1 MTPRGC
7 NGDNEAL
14 EKSAAVESTFV
25 ASLGVAVAA
34 MPADAAGEG
43 TVVGALTWETGAVYK
58 HVATFYSKTKRR
70 KVHSTC
76 KPIKKLKRRY
86 WKTF

>member
-1 MTPRGC
+1 MTPQGC

-25 ASLGVAVAA
+25 ASLGDSLGAAVAA

-43 TVVGALTWETGAVYK
+43 AVVGALTWETGAVYE
-58 HVATFYSKTKRR
+58 HVATFYSKKHKDGRFTAL
-70 KVHSTC
+70 VNQ
-76 KPIKKLKRRY
+76 
-86 WKTF
+86 